1 MRQHPFLERFVSFII
16 RFRWAFVALLAALSF
31 FSLTAITR
39 GLQVDNSL
47 GIWFLEDDYTY
58 NEYLQ
63 YQRDYG
69 SDEIII
75 AAIPVTF
82 NALPTAVAALNELAQ
97 EIESLDGV
105 NTTFS
110 LAKAV
115 YPVPT
120 SQGLRMVPFY
130 DAKRQEQQ
138 QLALFEQ
145 LKDYRKQL
153 LSDDV
158 RYTFFYIQLDEST
171 LIEQERSALV
181 SKIETTIRS
190 HFSGAHISGPP
201 ILNEAYNSALKNE
214 AGLFGAL
221 TLLVI
226 SLLLFVLLP
235 DRRFAWVASIAVIL
249 PTLFLFGL
257 IAALGIK
264 LNMIS
269 ALIPTLLLVYALSD
283 VMHILNALQQQRR
296 HTKDQSAVQILTGA
310 IRLSIV
316 PCALTT
322 LTTIIG
328 YFALYYSALP
338 ALKSMGLWASVGI
351 VIAFVVAYL
360 VIIIGTSFMQMKS
373 GLTRAAERSPKIYDR
388 FIGGY
393 LIDFLQNRSRAVLA
407 LSSVV
412 LIAAWALALMV
423 RVDTDSLSL
432 LSDSAAKDDLYSVE
446 KALGSS
452 SRLQLNL
459 MLNDAGDL
467 TFDEFLNKASEFHEK
482 LESNPNLGNVFS
494 VHSLRSFM
502 QQRYAAASF
511 DGSDPKALYQ
521 NTLTDGSITE
531 NSFLNLVSPDLN
543 TLIFTVGFSQMP
555 TSQLSDLLRQ
565 IESDFE
571 QEFGP
576 ETTVSLKTYGFA
588 TVFAKLND
596 FVVASQLK
604 TFALAF
610 LAIFLVLL
618 LYFRSLRK
626 ALLIMLPNLV
636 PIFSVFALMT
646 LLDISL
652 GVTTAMITP
661 IILGI
666 AMDDTLHLI
675 YHFVRPSS
683 AVSTDPSDRLNDAI
697 SYSAPALM
705 TSTFSL
711 VAGFAIIAL
720 SSTPAVSEFGLLC
733 LAAIAIALVA
743 DLTFLPALIRRFWR

>member
-1 MRQHPFLERFVSFII
+1 MRKHPFLERFVSFII
-16 RFRWAFVALLAALSF
+16 RFRWAFVVLLAALSF

-47 GIWFLEDDYTY
+47 GIWFLEDDDTY

-75 AAIPVTF
+75 AAIPVTL
-82 NALPTAVAALNELAQ
+82 AELPTTVVTLTELADAV
-97 EIESLDGV
+97 EAFSGV

-110 LAKAV
+110 LAEAT

-120 SQGLRMVPFY
+120 SQGLRMAPFY

-190 HFSGAHISGPP
+190 HFSSAHISGPP

-235 DRRFAWVASIAVIL
+235 DRRFAWLASIAVIL

-257 IAALGIK
+257 IAALEIK

-283 VMHILNALQQQRR
+283 VVHILNALQQQRR

-351 VIAFVVAYL
+351 VMAFIVGYL
-360 VIIIGTSFMQMKS
+360 VIIIGTSFMQMKP
-373 GLTRAAERSPKIYDR
+373 GLTRTAERSPKIYDR
-388 FIGGY
+388 FIGG

-407 LSSVV
+407 LSSLV
-412 LIAAWALALMV
+412 LIAAGALALMV

-459 MLNDAGDL
+459 TLNDAGDL
-467 TFDEFLNKASEFHEK
+467 TFEEFLKKASKFHEK

-494 VHSLRSFM
+494 AHSLRSFM

-511 DGSDPKALYQ
+511 AGSDPKASYQ
-521 NTLTDGSITE
+521 NALKDGSISE
-531 NSFLNLVSPDLN
+531 NSFLNLVSADLN

-555 TSQLSDLLRQ
+555 TSQLSDLLKQ

-571 QEFGP
+571 QVFGP
-576 ETTVSLKTYGFA
+576 KTSVSLKTYGFA

-610 LAIFLVLL
+610 LAIFSLLL

-675 YHFVRPSS
+675 YHFVRPSL
-683 AVSTDPSDRLNDAI
+683 AVSTEPNKRLNAAI
-697 SYSAPALM
+697 RYSAPALL

-733 LAAIAIALVA
+733 LAAIAIALAA
-743 DLTFLPALIRRFWR
+743 DLTFLPALIRRYWR

>member
-1 MRQHPFLERFVSFII
+1 MRKHPFLERFVSFII
-16 RFRWAFVALLAALSF
+16 RFRWAFVVLLAALSF

-47 GIWFLEDDYTY
+47 GIWFLEDDDTY

-75 AAIPVTF
+75 AAIPVTL
-82 NALPTAVAALNELAQ
+82 AELPTTVVTLTELADAV
-97 EIESLDGV
+97 EAFSGV

-110 LAKAV
+110 LAEAT

-120 SQGLRMVPFY
+120 SQGLRMAPFY

-283 VMHILNALQQQRR
+283 VVHILNALQQQRQ
-296 HTKDQSAVQILTGA
+296 HAKDQSAVQILTGA

-351 VIAFVVAYL
+351 VMAFVVGYL
-360 VIIIGTSFMQMKS
+360 VIIIGTSFMQMKP

-388 FIGGY
+388 FIGG

-407 LSSVV
+407 LSSLV
-412 LIAAWALALMV
+412 LIAAGALALMV
-423 RVDTDSLSL
+423 RVETDSLSL

-459 MLNDAGDL
+459 TLNDAGDL
-467 TFDEFLNKASEFHEK
+467 TFEEFLKKASKFHEK

-494 VHSLRSFM
+494 AHSLRSFM

-511 DGSDPKALYQ
+511 AGSDPKASYQ
-521 NTLTDGSITE
+521 NALKDGSISE
-531 NSFLNLVSPDLN
+531 NSFLNLVSADLN

-555 TSQLSDLLRQ
+555 TSQLSDLLKQ

-571 QEFGP
+571 QVFGP
-576 ETTVSLKTYGFA
+576 KTSVSLKTYGFA

-610 LAIFLVLL
+610 LAIFSLLL

-646 LLDISL
+646 LLNISL

-683 AVSTDPSDRLNDAI
+683 AVSTEPNERLNAAI
-697 SYSAPALM
+697 RYSAPALL
-705 TSTFSL
+705 TSTLSL

-733 LAAIAIALVA
+733 LAAIAIALAA
-743 DLTFLPALIRRFWR
+743 DLTFLPALIRRYWR

>member
-1 MRQHPFLERFVSFII
+1 MRLHPFLERFASFII
-16 RFRWAFVALLAALSF
+16 RFRWVFVALLGALSF
-31 FSLTAITR
+31 FSLTAISR

-47 GIWFLEDDYTY
+47 VIWFLEDDDTY

-75 AAIPVTF
+75 AALPITF
-82 NALPTAVAALNELAQ
+82 NVLPTAVATLNDLAK
-97 EIESLDGV
+97 EIEALDGV

-110 LAKAV
+110 LADAT

-120 SQGLRMVPFY
+120 SQGLRMAPFY
-130 DAKRQEQQ
+130 DAKRQERQ

-153 LSDDV
+153 LSEDLQ
-158 RYTFFYIQLDEST
+158 YTFFYIQLDEST

-190 HFSGAHISGPP
+190 HFSGALISGPP

-249 PTLFLFGL
+249 PALFLFGL

-283 VMHILNALQQQRR
+283 VVHILNALHQQRQ
-296 HTKDQSAVQILTGA
+296 HTIDQSTVQLLSGA

-316 PCALTT
+316 PCSLTT
-322 LTTIIG
+322 LTTITG

-338 ALKSMGLWASVGI
+338 ALKSMGIWASVGI
-351 VIAFVVAYL
+351 IIAFVVAYL
-360 VIIIGTSFMQMKS
+360 VIIIGASFMQMKPV
-373 GLTRAAERSPKIYDR
+373 LTKAVDRSPKLYER

-412 LIAAWALALMV
+412 LIAAGALSLMV

-432 LSDSAAKDDLYSVE
+432 LSDSAAKDDLYTVE

-459 MLNDAGDL
+459 TLNDAGDL
-467 TFDEFLNKASEFHEK
+467 TFEEFLNKASEFHEK
-482 LESNPNLGNVFS
+482 LQSNPNLGNVFS
-494 VHSLRSFM
+494 AHSLRSFM

-511 DGSDPKALYQ
+511 GGSDPKVLYQ
-521 NTLTDGSITE
+521 NALKDGSIAE
-531 NSFLNLVSPDLN
+531 NGFLNLVSSDLK

-555 TSQLSDLLRQ
+555 TSQLSDLLIQ

-571 QEFGP
+571 QVYGP
-576 ETTVSLKTYGFA
+576 QTAVSLKTFGFA

-610 LAIFLVLL
+610 LAIFLLLL
-618 LYFRSLRK
+618 LYFSSLRK

-646 LLDISL
+646 ILDISL
-652 GVTTAMITP
+652 GVTTALITP

-675 YHFVRPSS
+675 YQFVRPSS
-683 AVSTDPSDRLNDAI
+683 AISMEPNERLNTAI
-697 SYSAPALM
+697 RYSAPALM

-711 VAGFAIIAL
+711 VTGFAIIAL
-720 SSTPAVSEFGLLC
+720 SSTPAVNEFGVLC
-733 LAAIAIALVA
+733 LVAIAIALIA
-743 DLTFLPALIRRFWR
+743 DLTFLPALIRRFW